1 LFELLNSGID
11 VNFQNEKSELRKRCR
26 RERSEH
32 AVDTPYSHLMDWQKI
47 STARVIASYISYGD
61 EPNTAELNQAIL
73 AAGKKLLLPRMI
85 EQDNEVGLEWV
96 AWNGDPQNLKARG
109 RILEPIGPAHLDLNQ
124 IAVVIVPAL
133 QVDGNG
139 YRLGQGGG
147 FYDRALAHLEGYTWS
162 IALVFPEEISDQRL
176 PRESH
181 DIPVN
186 YYATYEKIVSLH

>member
-1 LFELLNSGID
+1 MFELLNSGID
-11 VNFQNEKSELRKRCR
+11 VNFQNEKSDLRKRYR

-32 AVDTPYSHLMDWQKI
+32 AVDTPYSYLIDSQEI
-47 STARVIASYISYGD
+47 SSAQVIASYISYGD

-85 EQDNEVGLEWV
+85 EDRGEIGLEWIS
-96 AWNGDPQNLKARG
+96 WNGDPQNLKQRG
-109 RILEPIGPAHLDLNQ
+109 RILEPIGPADIDHNQ
-124 IAVVIVPAL
+124 IDVVIVPAL
-133 QVDGNG
+133 RVDSDG

-147 FYDRALAHLEGYTWS
+147 FYDRALAHLAAWS
-162 IALVFPEEISDQRL
+162 IALIFPEEISGQPL

-186 YYATYEKIVSLH
+186 AYATYDIVVRLH